1 MRRHLQDIFKMS
13 WSIPIYLRLGHTPSR
28 RFQEVLKTSCQEVFK
43 IFSRRLQDIF
53 QTRPQDIVKK
63 SSRRLTKASSRDFED
78 IFKKSCKAQ
87 QIFVC
92 HVVKTFPTRQQ
103 RNSFSSSRTS
113 WRRLENILENENLL
127 RWRRLQDV
135 WKTCLEDI
143 FKTSLRQKKW
153 KYLYLINLNV
163 HVSNKSIFDKSI
175 SYRSKANPE
184 SLIRTQ

>member
-28 RFQEVLKTSCQEVFK
+28 RFQDVFKTFCQEVFQTL
-43 IFSRRLQDIF
+43 SRRLQDVF
-53 QTRPQDIVKK
+53 QTCLQDIVKK
-63 SSRRLTKASSRDFED
+63 SSTRPTKASSRDFED

>member
-1 MRRHLQDIFKMS
+1 MRRHLQGIFKMS

-28 RFQEVLKTSCQEVFK
+28 RFQDVFKTSCQEVFK
-43 IFSRRLQDIF
+43 TFSTRL
-53 QTRPQDIVKK
+53 QDIVKK
-63 SSRRLTKASSRDFED
+63 SSTRLTKVSSRDFED

-92 HVVKTFPTRQQ
+92 HVVKTFLTRLQ
-103 RNSFSSSRTS
+103 RNNFSSSRTS
-113 WRRLENILENENLL
+113 WRRLANVLENENLL
-127 RWRRLQDV
+127 RWRPLEDV
-135 WKTCLEDI
+135 LKTCLEDI

-153 KYLYLINLNV
+153 RYLYLTNLNV

-175 SYRSKANPE
+175 PYRSKANPK

>member
-1 MRRHLQDIFKMS
+1 MS

-53 QTRPQDIVKK
+53 QTRLQDIVKK

-92 HVVKTFPTRQQ
+92 QQ